1 MTDFW
6 RLPATELTQLV
17 SDHDASAVEITND
30 ALARL
35 EAVNRTINA
44 VVADMPEEALATAQ
58 EIDAAIARGENP
70 GILAGVPVTVKV
82 NIDQKGYAT
91 TNGLQLQRD
100 LIAKEDSPVVSNLRK
115 AGAIIIGRT
124 NTPAFSLRWFT
135 RNSVHGHTRNPRD
148 PSITPGGSSG
158 GAAAAVTSGIGAIG
172 HGTDIGGSIRYPAYA
187 CGVHGLRPTL
197 GRIPAA
203 NFTAPDRHIGAQLM
217 AVSGPIA
224 RSVNDLRIAFEAM
237 SAADIRDPWWTPV
250 TDNKKV
256 NPKRIALTVGP
267 EELKVVPEVEQ
278 ALRDAANRLE
288 QAGWTVEE
296 TECPPFREP
305 AHLQAILW
313 LSEFRR
319 NRGKIIAEENDP
331 DANFVYAQM
340 DELCRESDLNTV
352 LDALQRRV
360 TLTRQWQLFL
370 SRYPVLLCPVSAEL
384 PFPDL
389 LDVESPESFRR
400 VIEAQLTQ
408 IGLPL
413 MGLPGL
419 AVSTNMVGTVPVGV
433 QLIAGRFQEPLLLDV
448 GEIIEQG
455 GTPPS
460 PINPVGL

>member
-1 MTDFW
+1 
-6 RLPATELTQLV
+6 
-17 SDHDASAVEITND
+17 
-30 ALARL
+30 
-35 EAVNRTINA
+35 
-44 VVADMPEEALATAQ
+44 VA
-58 EIDAAIARGENP
+58 
-70 GILAGVPVTVKV
+70 AGV
-82 NIDQKGYAT
+82 
-91 TNGLQLQRD
+91 
-100 LIAKEDSPVVSNLRK
+100 
-115 AGAIIIGRT
+115 GA
-124 NTPAFSLRWFT
+124 
-135 RNSVHGHTRNPRD
+135 V
-148 PSITPGGSSG
+148 
-158 GAAAAVTSGIGAIG
+158 G

-224 RSVNDLRIAFEAM
+224 RTVNDVRIAFEAM
-237 SAADIRDPWWTPV
+237 SAQDLRDPWWTPV
-250 TDNKKV
+250 TSDQTIH
-256 NPKRIALTVGP
+256 PKRVALTVAP
-267 EELKVVPEVEQ
+267 EGLKVVPEVEQ
-278 ALRDAANRLE
+278 ALRNAADRLE

-296 TECPPFREP
+296 TQCPPFREP

-319 NRGKIIAEENDP
+319 NGGKAIADENDP

-340 DELCRESDLNTV
+340 DELCAESDLNAV

-370 SRYPVLLCPVSAEL
+370 SEYSVLICPVSAEL

-389 LDVESPESFRR
+389 LDVESPEAFRR

-408 IGLPL
+408 TGLPL

-419 AVSTNMVGTVPVGV
+419 AMSTDMIGTVPVGV
-433 QLIAGRFQEPLLLDV
+433 QLVAGRFQESLLLDV
-448 GEIIEQG
+448 GETIERG

-460 PINPVGL
+460 PIDPVGF